1 MNFIQIGKEI
11 WQRIPI
17 VSGYIQTESARENHE
32 NALILLL

>member
-1 MNFIQIGKEI
+1 MIFILLGKEI
-11 WQRIPI
+11 LQRILF